1 MLPSDVKY
9 TFHGVP
15 KPPACAA
22 SLMPGLAR
30 KLYALAITA
39 PSNVAF
45 GGVSPSQDEA
55 TNLRLCLHQL
65 SDPRARLYICARTPA
80 GSLARASAYV
90 EAGRR
95 DGREEAD
102 DDGDNLARFDEP
114 VYLDLMRR
122 AARLQGAARERAYA
136 ELDLRLTRDVA
147 PLLPIGVLNEATFVS
162 ARTGCQLR
170 RPSLVLTTVCLK
182 R

>member
-45 GGVSPSQDEA
+45 GGPKHD
-55 TNLRLCLHQL
+55 QL
-65 SDPRARLYICARTPA
+65 FVTGGLGP
-80 GSLARASAYV
+80 
-90 EAGRR
+90 EAGKGGLFR
-95 DGREEAD
+95 
-102 DDGDNLARFDEP
+102 
-114 VYLDLMRR
+114 LDLNTKG
-122 AARLQGAARERAYA
+122 L
-136 ELDLRLTRDVA
+136 VI
-147 PLLPIGVLNEATFVS
+147 LPA
-162 ARTGCQLR
+162 
-170 RPSLVLTTVCLK
+170 K
-182 R
+182 K